1 MTQRTPTLNPRGPN
15 RVPSC
20 DHDLQSQNLQQYD
33 PLVITE
39 DRCRQVLHRLRERVA
54 LLELMTDPDVL
65 EAIDAAFDDVLL
77 WQLAPLAGASER

>member
-1 MTQRTPTLNPRGPN
+1 MSRHAITTC
-15 RVPSC
+15 S
-20 DHDLQSQNLQQYD
+20 SQNHQRYA

-77 WQLAPLAGASER
+77 WQLAPWLARASVNP